1 MEYSH
6 QTYVISAGRAN
17 NLPFEKAALNHY
29 IFCVKAGEGDQYRA
43 AGCKHVYET
52 GTLMQSRN
60 WALDHAFDNGD
71 ICVQLSD
78 DIKSVKY
85 NPHVAGGKKET
96 VRLQQAINV
105 MVEKLNAVKGLR
117 LLGVPPT
124 SNAFFAKSPLSKNTF
139 CIGDALFVKP
149 SEPRFDIN
157 LTLKEDYDFTLQHIE
172 RYGIACRYQ
181 RFLWEFQ
188 HYSNAGGAV
197 AYRDDARE
205 QKNINYLLRKW
216 PKQLRLNPK
225 RKNEILLKA

>member
-1 MEYSH
+1 MH

-17 NLPFEKAALNHY
+17 ALPFDKHALSTY
-29 IFCVKAGEGDQYRA
+29 VFCVKTGEGDQYRA
-43 AGCKHVYET
+43 AGCQHVYET

-60 WALDHAFDNGD
+60 WALDHAFNNGH

-78 DIKSVKY
+78 DLKSVKL
-85 NPHVAGGKKET
+85 NPHVAAGKKDT
-96 VRLQQAINV
+96 VRLQQAITV
-105 MVEKLNAVKGLR
+105 MVEKLSAVKGLR

-124 SNAFFAKSPLSKNTF
+124 SNAFFAKQPLSKNTF
-139 CIGDALFVKP
+139 CIGDAIFVKP
-149 SEPRFDIN
+149 SEPRFDDN
-157 LTLKEDYDFTLQHIE
+157 LTLKEDYDFTLQHID

-188 HYSNAGGAV
+188 HYSNPGGAV

-216 PKQLRLNPK
+216 PNHLRLNPK